1 MLEKNLENC
10 LNNAFKKAHSSNHEF
25 VTTEH
30 LLFCLL
36 DNNEALKLLSAC
48 NVDIE
53 KLTLELDKF
62 LKDSIP
68 ENRDSNKDVQATLSF
83 QRVIQR
89 AAIHVQSSG
98 RENVNGANMIV
109 AMISEKEIMEKIQ
122 ERNNARDSKN
132 YEEADKIRNE
142 LLDKG
147 VLIEDKDGKTT
158 WKFK

>member
-30 LLFCLL
+30 LLYCLL

-53 KLTLELDKF
+53 KLTLDLEKF

-68 ENRDSNKDVQATLSF
+68 ENSDSKKDVQATLSF

-89 AAIHVQSSG
+89 AVG
-98 RENVNGANMIV
+98 L
-109 AMISEKEIMEKIQ
+109 MIS
-122 ERNNARDSKN
+122 S
-132 YEEADKIRNE
+132 
-142 LLDKG
+142 
-147 VLIEDKDGKTT
+147 
-158 WKFK
+158 

>member
-62 LKDSIP
+62 LKESIP
-68 ENRDSNKDVQATLSF
+68 ENTDSNKDVQATLSF

-89 AAIHVQSSG
+89 AVFHVQSTKG
-98 RENVNGANMIV
+98 AEVTGANIIV
-109 AMISEKEIMEKIQ
+109 ALFSEKESYSVYLLKQQGMT
-122 ERNNARDSKN
+122 RLDAVS
-132 YEEADKIRNE
+132 YLSHGEEDE
-142 LLDKG
+142 S
-147 VLIEDKDGKTT
+147 EDLEIDYQK
-158 WKFK
+158 

>member
-68 ENRDSNKDVQATLSF
+68 ENIDSVSYTHLTLPT
-83 QRVIQR
+83 
-89 AAIHVQSSG
+89 
-98 RENVNGANMIV
+98 IV
-109 AMISEKEIMEKIQ
+109 S
-122 ERNNARDSKN
+122 
-132 YEEADKIRNE
+132 
-142 LLDKG
+142 
-147 VLIEDKDGKTT
+147 V
-158 WKFK
+158 